1 MDIFS
6 DEIENDSATTSAL
19 FATQTAGDLSQAQAS
34 QNQAGEDDLSEAQQQ
49 FRPTGIKYFDE
60 KIATNTTTPYDAYLA
75 RKFLNIDI
83 TMNANVNLNAK
94 HKVNSVNSLYN
105 DIRET
110 ISGLRNTDEA
120 ITQAGEQAGG
130 IIFKH
135 DNAGFWGGL
144 YRKFNEITGGLF
156 GLGDNAASFAAR
168 QEAVTK
174 SIARAETRGKTTNMA
189 MQDAKSTYGA
199 NFRTE
204 KEYISRMG
212 EGLQTQLIYL
222 KEQARDLQ
230 ARGEAVPQYLI
241 DTIQEYEN
249 KIALIK
255 SGKYNKQDYKKMGSI
270 AQQWR
275 DSQKQG

>member
-19 FATQTAGDLSQAQAS
+19 FATQQAGDLSQAQAS
-34 QNQAGEDDLSEAQQQ
+34 QSQAGEDDLSDTQPQ

-60 KIATNTTTPYDAYLA
+60 KIATNTTTPYDVYLA

-83 TMNANVNLNAK
+83 TMNANVNLNAR

-135 DNAGFWGGL
+135 DNAGFFGGVN
-144 YRKFNEITGGLF
+144 RKLNNLTGGIY
-156 GLGDNAASFAAR
+156 GLSDNAASFAAR

-189 MQDAKSTYGA
+189 MQDARDTYGA

-222 KEQARDLQ
+222 KEQARDLE
-230 ARGEAVPQYLI
+230 ARGEAIPQYLI
-241 DTIQEYEN
+241 DTIQEYEG
-249 KIALIK
+249 KISLIK
-255 SGKYNKQDYKKMGSI
+255 GGKYNKQDYKKMGSI

-275 DSQKQG
+275 DSQK